1 MTAPAT
7 LETDVLIAGGGPCG
21 LMLANELGRR
31 GVRCLVVD
39 RKPGTAFNP
48 QANATQARTME
59 HYRRLGFAHR
69 VRAQGLPADHPTDVA
84 YLTRFAGHEMARLRL
99 PTAAQATQL
108 IRGLGG
114 SWSAAELPH
123 RVSQKFV
130 EVVLRDEAQALAGV
144 DLRYGWE
151 LRSFSDTGEGITAEV
166 APAHTPNEPGVTV
179 QARWLVGADGARSGV
194 RAQLGVEWEGGSG
207 FKRSFMGW
215 RMLAVYL
222 RAPDFYRLN
231 PNDRAWM
238 YVQVHPAQRSFIMS
252 VDGVS
257 EFAFHTQLADDTD
270 VDALTHA
277 DARALFA
284 KASGLDIRIEILSM
298 APWLAGHALVASR
311 FQQGRVFIGGD
322 AAHLFT
328 PTGGLGYNTAVEDAV
343 NLGWKLAA
351 VLKGQAPRALL
362 DSYSLERK
370 PLAQRNTGYARQFA
384 DSIGLFD
391 AVAELDDDSPA
402 GQQARA
408 VAGEY
413 LNGHVRREFNVP
425 GVTFGGR
432 YDGSPIIVSDGST
445 PPPDAAN
452 SYQPTACPGGRPPHA
467 WLADGRSL
475 FDLFGFEWTLLV
487 LRDSADEPS
496 PATAGFEA
504 AARSLGVD
512 LKVVYPEDETPPDTQ
527 SQKGPNTQ
535 EGEQQPMD
543 QKRLIDL
550 YEFPLILI
558 RPDHIVAWRGT
569 SDANAPRVMRQVL
582 GWGS

>member
-1 MTAPAT
+1 MSGPAPQR
-7 LETDVLIAGGGPCG
+7 LETDVLIVGGGPCG

-59 HYRRLGFAHR
+59 HYRRLGFADR
-69 VRAQGLPADHPTDVA
+69 VRAQGLPADHPTDVT

-99 PTAAQATQL
+99 PTAAQATQV

-130 EVVLRDEAQALAGV
+130 EVVLREEAQALPGV

-151 LRSFSDTGEGITAEV
+151 LRGFSDTGEGITAEV
-166 APAHTPNEPGVTV
+166 APTDTTVMPGVTV

-194 RAQLGVEWEGGSG
+194 RARLGIEWEGGTG
-207 FKRSFMGW
+207 FKRSFMGG

-222 RAPDFYRLN
+222 KAPDFYRLN

-238 YVQVHPAQRSFIMS
+238 YVQVHPAQRAFIMS

-270 VDALTHA
+270 VDTLTHD

-284 KASGLDIRIEILSM
+284 RASGLDIPIEILSM

-311 FQQGRVFIGGD
+311 FQQGNVFIGGD

-351 VLKGQAPRALL
+351 VLKGQAPPTLL
-362 DSYSLERK
+362 DSYGLERK

-391 AVAELDDDSPA
+391 AVPELDEDTPA
-402 GQQARA
+402 GQRAREA
-408 VAGEY
+408 AGVY

-432 YDGSPIIVSDGST
+432 YDGSPVIVADGT
-445 PPPDAAN
+445 QPPPDAAN
-452 SYQPTACPGGRPPHA
+452 SYQPSACPGGRPPHA

-487 LRDSADEPS
+487 LKGPTGH
-496 PATAGFEA
+496 ATAPTGGFEA
-504 AARSLGVD
+504 AAKALGVA
-512 LKVVYPEDETPPDTQ
+512 LKVVYPEAGETPDLHGEEGRQ
-527 SQKGPNTQ
+527 S
-535 EGEQQPMD
+535 
-543 QKRLIDL
+543 LIDL
-550 YEFPLILI
+550 YEAPLVLI
-558 RPDHIVAWRGT
+558 RPDHIVAWRGS
-569 SDANAPRVMRQVL
+569 SDVDAARVMRQVL
-582 GWGS
+582 GWGG